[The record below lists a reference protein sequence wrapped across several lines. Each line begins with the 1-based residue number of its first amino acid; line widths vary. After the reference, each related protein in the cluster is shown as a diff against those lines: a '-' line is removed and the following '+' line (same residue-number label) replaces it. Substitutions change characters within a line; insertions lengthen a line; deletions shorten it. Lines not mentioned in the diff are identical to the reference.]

1 MSAQI
6 KSISVKRFKQLDDFQ
21 LELKDA
27 TVLIGANNAG
37 KSSAL
42 QALHF
47 AVSVAQTA
55 KLVGEGVNWAK
66 DKFQVSF
73 NPISFST
80 RLLPTFCLWRTAGN
94 SKSQRRRR
102 SKLVSIAWMAP
113 VVSSLSGAAEI
124 ETLPS

>member
-6 KSISVKRFKQLDDFQ
+6 ESISVKRFKQLAEFQ
-21 LELKDA
+21 LDLNDA

-73 NPISFST
+73 NPT
-80 RLLPTFCLWRTAGN
+80 QLLY
-94 SKSQRRRR
+94 S
-102 SKLVSIAWMAP
+102 P
-113 VVSSLSGAAEI
+113 VADASHPYSAFRCRGLI
-124 ETLPS
+124 HQC